1 MANWIFL
8 THHARI
14 LLCVNYDQGFHYGSF
29 GWIKHWNGRNAARGA
44 ACSAAFGVHTR
55 TADRLGKDRRL
66 S

>member
-29 GWIKHWNGRNAARGA
+29 G
-44 ACSAAFGVHTR
+44 
-55 TADRLGKDRRL
+55 
-66 S
+66 